1 MICMYILCNGVFV
14 VNMFTTTWF
23 NLLIKVASVPPS
35 PHQWAS
41 PIWSSPVHPQHGQGN
56 NSQRWSNIKKA
67 HVSCHVDHEG
77 GGGVDTFRKIMG
89 NAAGCTQVGLKLA
102 LTANPECLGLA
113 NAKNPNAKN
122 RCRLDLL
129 KPSENKS
136 AVPEQP
142 VPGPLGPGV
151 RAACCGSHAL
161 RAKSIWS
168 LQQSQH
174 FYAPVP
180 WERQLLLQ
188 NRQEPV

>member
-1 MICMYILCNGVFV
+1 MIYVYFFSVFV
-14 VNMFTTTWF
+14 VKMFTTTWF

-41 PIWSSPVHPQHGQGN
+41 PIWSDPVHPQHGQGN

-67 HVSCHVDHEG
+67 HVSCHVDHEPG
-77 GGGVDTFRKIMG
+77 WGWYIPENLGKCSRLHPSRGK
-89 NAAGCTQVGLKLA
+89 AGSDSQPLH
-102 LTANPECLGLA
+102 CLGLA
-113 NAKNPNAKN
+113 NAKSC
-122 RCRLDLL
+122 CRLDLL
-129 KPSENKS
+129 KPSENQS
-136 AVPEQP
+136 AVAEQP

-151 RAACCGSHAL
+151 RVACCGSHAL
-161 RAKSIWS
+161 RANSMWS

-180 WERQLLLQ
+180 WQRQLLLQ